1 MRAALITPA
10 IDAMT
15 DPRAFFGADGASNYH
30 HVTTVPKQSRRP
42 DRRALGVAWDRSV
55 PARMGEEY
63 TCVGER
69 AAAVTIES
77 SG

>member
-30 HVTTVPKQSRRP
+30 HVTTILKAVPSPGQTRPQSSGGP
-42 DRRALGVAWDRSV
+42 ELV

-63 TCVGER
+63 TCCG
-69 AAAVTIES
+69 
-77 SG
+77 